1 VKNLN
6 TKTQKQKLSHL
17 RKSGSKQDTKV
28 NDESDLKKL
37 EDIRTFA
44 SIIVELYF
52 SKQENKKL

>member
-17 RKSGSKQDTKV
+17 GKSGSKQETKA